1 DVVDRFCTMGQLR
14 FPKDEMAIYLSTDTF
29 SCYRNPPCETSE
41 ALFTFAGPSA
51 GAWFKF
57 IGSSQLR
64 DKEIRLNDWK
74 VILIGNAD
82 VEYVG
87 NQRAFMDYVKN
98 GGTLVCFDPKAFS
111 FNEDGT
117 ETSGNREELFGAKI
131 VSANMFGGFR
141 FVEDPLSTGISKET
155 FYHASS
161 PFRLEPLAGTKVLA
175 TAPDGSTAATIKAYP
190 GGGRAVLFAMAPRNS
205 HVESGAWRR
214 MMRQFII
221 NLGIAV
227 DQDIWRFKFPAK
239 AETEPVFKDTCLT
252 GNYFYWYLNKPVQ
265 AANALCKEGGY
276 TYTLPPDGDA
286 PGRKYA
292 FPEGN
297 LCNRIKATELGD
309 FYNKNNKKLVDEGKI
324 STRMFFDTWS
334 KNDAFEIVVDLGRNA
349 QISTL
354 KLFFSGE
361 LPSVTATLDNGAVF
375 TAKGEVTNEVHLL
388 EIPLNAASKNIKLAI
403 PARQAGKK
411 LILSEME
418 IWGK

>member
-1 DVVDRFCTMGQLR
+1 
-14 FPKDEMAIYLSTDTF
+14 
-29 SCYRNPPCETSE
+29 
-41 ALFTFAGPSA
+41 
-51 GAWFKF
+51 
-57 IGSSQLR
+57 
-64 DKEIRLNDWK
+64 
-74 VILIGNAD
+74 
-82 VEYVG
+82 
-87 NQRAFMDYVKN
+87 
-98 GGTLVCFDPKAFS
+98 
-111 FNEDGT
+111 
-117 ETSGNREELFGAKI
+117 
-131 VSANMFGGFR
+131 
-141 FVEDPLSTGISKET
+141 
-155 FYHASS
+155 
-161 PFRLEPLAGTKVLA
+161 
-175 TAPDGSTAATIKAYP
+175 
-190 GGGRAVLFAMAPRNS
+190 
-205 HVESGAWRR
+205 
-214 MMRQFII
+214 MRQFIS

-252 GNYFYWYLNKPVQ
+252 GNYFYWHLNKPVM
-265 AANALCKEGGY
+265 AANALCANGFYSY
-276 TYTLPPDGDA
+276 TMPPDGDE

-297 LCNRIKATELGD
+297 LCNRIKATGLGD

-334 KNDAFEIVVDLGRNA
+334 KSNAFEIVVDLGRNA

-375 TAKGEVTNEVHLL
+375 TAKGEETNEVHLL